1 MKNKAQIILLVV
13 AILLLS
19 FPLLVFAHSGR
30 TDSNGGHTDH
40 STGEYHYHHGYPAH
54 QHPNG
59 VCPYKSNNSTMK
71 NNYDFGDIIGIV
83 IAVALALFCTASMWV
98 PLVVW
103 IYECIKKFIQ
113 SLKARHKG
121 NDSK

>member
-1 MKNKAQIILLVV
+1 MKKAKILVSVLCLIMMICVPMI
-13 AILLLS
+13 A
-19 FPLLVFAHSGR
+19 FAHSGG
-30 TDSNGGHTDH
+30 TDSSGGHTDKE
-40 STGEYHYHHGYPAH
+40 TGEYHYHHGYPAH

-59 VCPYKSNNSTMK
+59 VCPYKSNNSTTK